1 MEEFRGFLDREVA
14 DALTECVRRCTPD
27 LAFRLLLRALPM
39 KSASLSPEYL
49 YLSEEQYAR
58 LAALGKAFH
67 YGEYVVSD
75 IKYLVDT

>member
-1 MEEFRGFLDREVA
+1 
-14 DALTECVRRCTPD
+14 
-27 LAFRLLLRALPM
+27 M

-75 IKYLVDT
+75 IKYLVDTIS